1 MTSVQIIHEINL
13 NNPNI
18 NQDLWHNENVLLVAS
33 QDHKKEKYLH
43 TYVTN
48 NTYKTS
54 KQHFFFYF
62 IHINHNYTESL
73 LISPVF
79 KDPIKHDT
87 IILNLAPKQFNGL
100 GMSFLYILQ
109 NCMIKGSYF
118 WIPMNA
124 QCLFFIHNL
133 VLCVFLFY

>member
-118 WIPMNA
+118 
-124 QCLFFIHNL
+124 
-133 VLCVFLFY
+133 